1 MDDALAILLDLESP
15 GIMPEFSATN
25 SLQLEKD
32 SMKLYSSLAIAT
44 VVLVMDWVTKRWVE
58 SSLIFGQQIVVTD
71 FFNLVLAYNAGAAFS
86 FLSDASGWQRW
97 FLSAIALFASILI
110 VYLLQKHSTNKLFCV
125 ALSLVLGGALGN
137 LWDRIMLGHVV
148 DFLDFHLSGYH
159 WPAFNIAD
167 TSIFIGACLL
177 ILDSI
182 RTGQSSSAQEK

>member
-1 MDDALAILLDLESP
+1 
-15 GIMPEFSATN
+15 
-25 SLQLEKD
+25 
-32 SMKLYSSLAIAT
+32 MKLYFSLSLATI
-44 VVLVMDWVTKRWVE
+44 VLLLDVFTKRWVE
-58 SSLIFGQQIVVTD
+58 LNLSYGQQVVITE

-97 FLSAIALFASILI
+97 FLSAIAFFVSALI
-110 VYLLQKHSTNKLFCV
+110 VYLLYKNTTNRLFCI

-167 TSIFIGACLL
+167 SAIVCGACLL

-182 RTGQSSSAQEK
+182 RNGKKDSVQEG